1 MEFDFS
7 GEVWYWRGPA
17 PFYFVS
23 VPPEQSAE
31 IKAAASRITFG
42 WGMIPVNATI
52 GRTTWYTAMFEK
64 DGLYALPIKAD
75 IRKREGVQDGE
86 TIAVHIEIT
95 KSRRSSERPY

>member
-23 VPPEQSAE
+23 VPSEQSAE

-52 GRTTWYTAMFEK
+52 GGTTWYTAMFEK